1 LTASR
6 LQLAATM
13 ADTKLFQYYSRQDV
27 LPTFGNFK
35 TLEEL
40 DRYASQRREL
50 FLDKLV
56 LPPRLFRDADVLEL
70 GPDSGENAM
79 VFARWGARM
88 TLAEPNIRAH
98 ATIRGYFTRFGID
111 DRLREVVSSDV
122 EGFSSGDRFD
132 IVDAEGFIYTIQPT
146 MSWLRK
152 FSELLNPDGYAIV
165 SYYERHGG
173 FFELAL
179 KAIHAAAKAITKL
192 PALEAATNLF
202 DAKWNSIPHT
212 RSFESWL
219 MDVLENPFV
228 RYRYFIDAAT
238 LCTEADATGFD
249 VHAAWP
255 AYRDTLDVYWHKKIY
270 SRDEKLRRT
279 LQHLRRSQLSFLF
292 GQKLY
297 LAGKPDEIDFVTTL
311 LEQLSLDV
319 DASIDDPLGE
329 RVPRIVS
336 NLVSLRKKLRA
347 MEILS
352 DDAAAVDALGETLTS
367 FSLIFDAIARGD
379 VDGLT
384 AMTQSS
390 GPFIST
396 WGLPAHFSVLR
407 KRSDTEA
414 S

>member
-1 LTASR
+1 MT
-6 LQLAATM
+6 
-13 ADTKLFQYYSRQDV
+13 DTKLFQYYSRQDV

-35 TLEEL
+35 SLEEL
-40 DRYASQRREL
+40 ERYASQRREL
-50 FLDKLV
+50 FLDKLM
-56 LPPRLFRDADVLEL
+56 LPPQLFRDADVLEF

-79 VFARWGARM
+79 VFAQWGARM

-98 ATIRGYFTRFGID
+98 ATIRSYFERFSIA

-152 FSELLNPDGYAIV
+152 FSELLNPDGYAVV
-165 SYYERHGG
+165 SYYERRGG

-179 KAIHAAAKAITKL
+179 KAIHAAVKAMTGR
-192 PALEAATNLF
+192 PALESAKSLF

-238 LCTEADATGFD
+238 LCAEADATGFE

-255 AYRDTLDVYWHKKIY
+255 SYRDTLDVYWHKKSY

-279 LQHLRRSQLSFLF
+279 LQHLGRSQLSFLL

-297 LAGKPDEIDFVTTL
+297 LAGKPDEIEFVTSL
-311 LEQLSLDV
+311 LEQLSRDV
-319 DASIDDPLGE
+319 DASIDDPLGDC
-329 RVPRIVS
+329 VPRIVA
-336 NLVSLRKKLRA
+336 NLVSLREKIG
-347 MEILS
+347 EIDIFS
-352 DDAAAVDALGETLTS
+352 DDAAAVDAFADTLTS
-367 FSLIFDAIARGD
+367 FSLIFDAVVRGD

-384 AMTQSS
+384 AVTQSS
-390 GPFIST
+390 AAFVRT

-407 KRSDTEA
+407 KRLDAGA